1 MHHAFSL
8 SDSFLLQDNSG
19 EKLYQVQTNPVLVL
33 VSAALVVVKTLF
45 VSPCQ
50 WSVSFCKFYS
60 RKYDGPTEAL
70 KRLSATPIKY
80 NDKSMLTTEQPL
92 SFLFYQG

>member
-1 MHHAFSL
+1 MNLACHSNKSL
-8 SDSFLLQDNSG
+8 SGSIIFQDNSG

-33 VSAALVVVKTLF
+33 VSVALVVVKTLF

-60 RKYDGPTEAL
+60 RKFDGPTEVL
-70 KRLSATPIKY
+70 KRLSATPIK
-80 NDKSMLTTEQPL
+80 
-92 SFLFYQG
+92 